1 MKLIFCFICC
11 FLFSLH
17 ASIRAQKQM
26 VTLKLEKTSV
36 AEAIRELKQQTR
48 LDFFFS
54 NKEVN
59 VKKTVSLN
67 CENMR
72 IDEVLQQLLGTEFQF
87 EFVDNMVIITP
98 GFRKSEE
105 ETKSVLYKGTVC
117 DSQGQPLPGVTVAVK
132 GTSLGVA
139 TDVNGNFQIQMP
151 PATNWIFVFSFIG
164 MQTVEI
170 QSGDSL
176 ELPGAQGVR
185 LIFSFIG
192 MKTQEMAYTGQ
203 AELNIVMQEDIT
215 EMDEVVVTGYQTIRK
230 ERMTGTT
237 ATITANQIAGRG
249 LQSIDEILNSTISGL
264 NMISSGRPGQ
274 DAQIQI
280 RGVNSL
286 TGSTEPM
293 WIVDGMPL
301 QGEIPNIQSGSTD
314 LQATIFT
321 TGIGNIVPDD
331 IKSITVLKDAAATAI
346 YGARAANGV
355 IVVETK
361 SGLSG
366 KTRFNASVNVGITER
381 PRNNIDMMN
390 TAEKI
395 QFEREIFYD
404 QQGYIYTPG
413 RVTKLLQQAAY
424 GEISSDEAERRI
436 GELAKINT
444 DWFKEITQTPFS
456 HKHNLSIS
464 GGSEKF
470 SHHTSFNYEKSDGLQ
485 KHNSSEKLMARTNIR
500 QSLLDKW
507 VDLDYN
513 LNIIH
518 RKYSPS
524 STSAF
529 MQAFTHN
536 PTEPVYDDS
545 DPDAGGYSRIKA
557 MEYYNPVA
565 IINERNMESKNDN
578 YGANIR
584 ATLNILPIK
593 GLKWE
598 NFVSYDKEQ
607 YETREYYTHYYP
619 SLIGTN
625 GQAYIENYQE
635 NDTQYESTL
644 NYSNIFGKHSIQV
657 LLGYTYQYT
666 YSTSASMTNSGFDF
680 DDNQTH
686 NIGTGTNLT
695 EGKASMSSNK
705 EDNTYIGFF
714 GRFMYNYDDKYLLSA
729 SLRRDG
735 SSRFGDNNK
744 WGWFPA
750 VSVGWRIN
758 KEKFLSNVKWIDDL
772 KLRAGYG
779 VTGNQ
784 DFSNYKSLMM
794 MTTAGKFY
802 YNGQWINTY
811 QPASNANPDL
821 KWEKKAEFNVGVD
834 MTMFDNR
841 LSFTFDYYKRTTS
854 NLLYDYIVP
863 TPPYVYNTLFTNVG
877 KVTNEGVELT
887 ISGTPFNTR
896 DFTWN
901 TSLTVSHNKNKLVK
915 FTNDEFT
922 NGTYKV
928 GWSTSA
934 ACYTQRLIEGQ
945 SLGTFYGP
953 IWLGTD
959 TDGKDVLLGQNA
971 DGSVPEEQWEK
982 IGCAYPDATLSW
994 SNTFRYKKFD
1004 LSFSLRA
1011 SIGGEILN
1019 NYAMEYENLSSI
1031 GLRNISSNWLSQ
1043 TNFTSTTY
1051 KYSSKYIEDASYLK
1065 LDNVT
1070 FGYTWDFTSKMI
1082 KRLRLSLTA
1091 QNVFCITGYSGVD
1104 PEVALSGLEPGMES
1118 LSYYPRTTEFTFGV
1132 NIVF

>member
-170 QSGDSL
+170 QSGDRREFEVVLKPAKEEL
-176 ELPGAQGVR
+176 E
-185 LIFSFIG
+185 
-192 MKTQEMAYTGQ
+192 
-203 AELNIVMQEDIT
+203 
-215 EMDEVVVTGYQTIRK
+215 EVVVTGYQTIRK

-644 NYSNIFGKHSIQV
+644 NYSNIFGKHSIQA

-1091 QNVFCITGYSGVD
+1091 QNIFCITGYSGVD

>member
-1 MKLIFCFICC
+1 MQAVEACIRGTGLVATDRNGIIVIGPARQTTPPVSRVIQGIVRDEQGNPLPGATIKIKGTRMGTATDFEGRFQLALAGDAQVLEVSFIGY
-11 FLFSLH
+11 
-17 ASIRAQKQM
+17 RT
-26 VTLKLEKTSV
+26 V
-36 AEAIRELKQQTR
+36 
-48 LDFFFS
+48 
-54 NKEVN
+54 EVN
-59 VKKTVSLN
+59 VQGK
-67 CENMR
+67 
-72 IDEVLQQLLGTEFQF
+72 DEIE
-87 EFVDNMVIITP
+87 
-98 GFRKSEE
+98 
-105 ETKSVLYKGTVC
+105 
-117 DSQGQPLPGVTVAVK
+117 
-132 GTSLGVA
+132 
-139 TDVNGNFQIQMP
+139 
-151 PATNWIFVFSFIG
+151 
-164 MQTVEI
+164 
-170 QSGDSL
+170 
-176 ELPGAQGVR
+176 VR
-185 LIFSFIG
+185 L
-192 MKTQEMAYTGQ
+192 QPDQ
-203 AELNIVMQEDIT
+203 AEME
-215 EMDEVVVTGYQTIRK
+215 EVVVTGYQTIRK

-321 TGIGNIVPDD
+321 TGIGNIAPDD

-644 NYSNIFGKHSIQV
+644 NYSNIFGKHSIQA

>member
-1 MKLIFCFICC
+1 MIKQCSIHGLLTSMLLIV
-11 FLFSLH
+11 FSLMSND
-17 ASIRAQKQM
+17 AIAQK
-26 VTLKLEKTSV
+26 
-36 AEAIRELKQQTR
+36 AIRGTV
-48 LDFFFS
+48 LDEA
-54 NKEVN
+54 NEP
-59 VKKTVSLN
+59 
-67 CENMR
+67 
-72 IDEVLQQLLGTEFQF
+72 
-87 EFVDNMVIITP
+87 II
-98 GFRKSEE
+98 GA
-105 ETKSVLYKGTVC
+105 SVL
-117 DSQGQPLPGVTVAVK
+117 VK
-132 GTSLGVA
+132 GTTNGSITGVDGTFNVKA
-139 TDVNGNFQIQMP
+139 NPSDVLVISYVGY
-151 PATNWIFVFSFIG
+151 A
-164 MQTVEI
+164 TVEQQVGNQTQLVI
-170 QSGDSL
+170 HLREDSK
-176 ELPGAQGVR
+176 V
-185 LIFSFIG
+185 
-192 MKTQEMAYTGQ
+192 
-203 AELNIVMQEDIT
+203 LND
-215 EMDEVVVTGYQTIRK
+215 VVVIGYGSTTKK
-230 ERMTGTT
+230 E
-237 ATITANQIAGRG
+237 
-249 LQSIDEILNSTISGL
+249 
-264 NMISSGRPGQ
+264 
-274 DAQIQI
+274 
-280 RGVNSL
+280 L
-286 TGSTEPM
+286 TGSVTSMKKDDLNPGTFTNAM
-293 WIVDGMPL
+293 GML
-301 QGEIPNIQSGSTD
+301 QGKVAGLQIINPNGADPTAKYEVLLRGTNTLSAGQGPLIIIDGVAGAD
-314 LQATIFT
+314 IR
-321 TGIGNIVPDD
+321 NINFQEVE
-331 IKSITVLKDAAATAI
+331 SIDVLKDGSAAAI
-346 YGARAANGV
+346 YGTRGTNGV
-355 IVVETK
+355 IIVTTK
-361 SGLSG
+361 RARSG
-366 KTRFNASVNVGITER
+366 KTEVSYDGQLTVGVVSRRAKPLSASEYKSVIKEYR
-381 PRNNIDMMN
+381 P
-390 TAEKI
+390 EL
-395 QFEREIFYD
+395 ESYIFD
-404 QQGYIYTPG
+404 
-413 RVTKLLQQAAY
+413 
-424 GEISSDEAERRI
+424 SD
-436 GELAKINT
+436 T

-464 GGSEKF
+464 GGSEKFSHHTSFNYEKSDGLQKHNSSEKLMARTNIRQSLLDKWVDLDYNLNIIHRKYSPSSTSAFMQAFTHNPTEPVYDDSDPDAGGYSRIKAMEYYNPVAIINERNMESKNDNYGANIRATLNILPIKGLKWENFVSYDKF

-644 NYSNIFGKHSIQV
+644 NYSNIFGKHSIQA

>member
-1 MKLIFCFICC
+1 MIKQCSIHGLLTSMLLIV
-11 FLFSLH
+11 FSLMSND
-17 ASIRAQKQM
+17 AIAQK
-26 VTLKLEKTSV
+26 
-36 AEAIRELKQQTR
+36 AIRGTV
-48 LDFFFS
+48 LDEA
-54 NKEVN
+54 NEP
-59 VKKTVSLN
+59 
-67 CENMR
+67 
-72 IDEVLQQLLGTEFQF
+72 
-87 EFVDNMVIITP
+87 II
-98 GFRKSEE
+98 GA
-105 ETKSVLYKGTVC
+105 SVL
-117 DSQGQPLPGVTVAVK
+117 VK
-132 GTSLGVA
+132 GTTNGSITGVDGSFNVKA
-139 TDVNGNFQIQMP
+139 NPSDVLVISYVGY
-151 PATNWIFVFSFIG
+151 A
-164 MQTVEI
+164 TVEQQVGNQTQLVI
-170 QSGDSL
+170 HLREDSK
-176 ELPGAQGVR
+176 V
-185 LIFSFIG
+185 
-192 MKTQEMAYTGQ
+192 
-203 AELNIVMQEDIT
+203 LND
-215 EMDEVVVTGYQTIRK
+215 VVVIGYGSTTKK
-230 ERMTGTT
+230 E
-237 ATITANQIAGRG
+237 
-249 LQSIDEILNSTISGL
+249 
-264 NMISSGRPGQ
+264 
-274 DAQIQI
+274 
-280 RGVNSL
+280 L
-286 TGSTEPM
+286 TGSVTSMKKDDLNPGTFTNAM
-293 WIVDGMPL
+293 GML
-301 QGEIPNIQSGSTD
+301 QGKVAGLQIINPNGADPTAKYEVLLRGTNTLSAGQGPLIIIDGVAGAD
-314 LQATIFT
+314 IR
-321 TGIGNIVPDD
+321 NINFQEVE
-331 IKSITVLKDAAATAI
+331 SIDVLKDGSAAAI
-346 YGARAANGV
+346 YGTRGTNGV
-355 IVVETK
+355 IIVTTK
-361 SGLSG
+361 RARSG
-366 KTRFNASVNVGITER
+366 KTEVSYDGQLTVGVVSRRAKPLSASEYKSVIKEYR
-381 PRNNIDMMN
+381 P
-390 TAEKI
+390 EL
-395 QFEREIFYD
+395 ESYIFD
-404 QQGYIYTPG
+404 
-413 RVTKLLQQAAY
+413 
-424 GEISSDEAERRI
+424 SD
-436 GELAKINT
+436 T

-644 NYSNIFGKHSIQV
+644 NYSNIFGKHSIQA

-680 DDNQTH
+680 DDNQSH

>member
-1 MKLIFCFICC
+1 MIKQCSIHGLLTSMLLIV
-11 FLFSLH
+11 FSLMSND
-17 ASIRAQKQM
+17 AIAQK
-26 VTLKLEKTSV
+26 
-36 AEAIRELKQQTR
+36 AIRGTV
-48 LDFFFS
+48 LDEA
-54 NKEVN
+54 NEP
-59 VKKTVSLN
+59 
-67 CENMR
+67 
-72 IDEVLQQLLGTEFQF
+72 
-87 EFVDNMVIITP
+87 II
-98 GFRKSEE
+98 GA
-105 ETKSVLYKGTVC
+105 SVL
-117 DSQGQPLPGVTVAVK
+117 VK
-132 GTSLGVA
+132 GTTNGSITGVDGTFNVKA
-139 TDVNGNFQIQMP
+139 NPSDVLVISYVGY
-151 PATNWIFVFSFIG
+151 A
-164 MQTVEI
+164 TVEQQVGNQTQLVI
-170 QSGDSL
+170 HLREDSK
-176 ELPGAQGVR
+176 V
-185 LIFSFIG
+185 
-192 MKTQEMAYTGQ
+192 
-203 AELNIVMQEDIT
+203 LND
-215 EMDEVVVTGYQTIRK
+215 VVVIGYGSTTKK
-230 ERMTGTT
+230 E
-237 ATITANQIAGRG
+237 
-249 LQSIDEILNSTISGL
+249 
-264 NMISSGRPGQ
+264 
-274 DAQIQI
+274 
-280 RGVNSL
+280 L
-286 TGSTEPM
+286 TGSVTSMKKDDLNPGTFTNAM
-293 WIVDGMPL
+293 GML
-301 QGEIPNIQSGSTD
+301 QGKVAGLQIINPNGADPTAKYEVLLRGTNTLSAGQGPLIIIDGVAGAD
-314 LQATIFT
+314 IR
-321 TGIGNIVPDD
+321 NINFQEVE
-331 IKSITVLKDAAATAI
+331 SIDVLKDGSAAAI
-346 YGARAANGV
+346 YGTRGTNGV
-355 IVVETK
+355 IIVTTK
-361 SGLSG
+361 RARSG
-366 KTRFNASVNVGITER
+366 KTEVSYDGQLTVGVVSRRAKPLSASEYKSVIKEYR
-381 PRNNIDMMN
+381 P
-390 TAEKI
+390 EL
-395 QFEREIFYD
+395 ESYIFD
-404 QQGYIYTPG
+404 
-413 RVTKLLQQAAY
+413 
-424 GEISSDEAERRI
+424 SD
-436 GELAKINT
+436 T

-619 SLIGTN
+619 SLIGT
-625 GQAYIENYQE
+625 
-635 NDTQYESTL
+635 
-644 NYSNIFGKHSIQV
+644 
-657 LLGYTYQYT
+657 
-666 YSTSASMTNSGFDF
+666 

-821 KWEKKAEFNVGVD
+821 KWEKKAEFNVGV
-834 MTMFDNR
+834 
-841 LSFTFDYYKRTTS
+841 
-854 NLLYDYIVP
+854 
-863 TPPYVYNTLFTNVG
+863 
-877 KVTNEGVELT
+877 
-887 ISGTPFNTR
+887 
-896 DFTWN
+896 
-901 TSLTVSHNKNKLVK
+901 
-915 FTNDEFT
+915 DEFT

-1091 QNVFCITGYSGVD
+1091 QNIFCITGYSGVD